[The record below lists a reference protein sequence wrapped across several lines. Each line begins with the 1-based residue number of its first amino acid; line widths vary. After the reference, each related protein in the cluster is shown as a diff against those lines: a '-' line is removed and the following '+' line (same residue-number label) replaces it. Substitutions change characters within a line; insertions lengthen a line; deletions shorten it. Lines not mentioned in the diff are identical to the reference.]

1 MVPKKLNAD
10 SCKLEANSIMIGRMY
25 LTLVILHVLAAVTW
39 IGGMIFLSLV
49 LAPLVRGRKAAPE
62 FMALFRSAALR
73 FRPIVWIAI
82 AVLITTGP
90 MLLAQR
96 GLSVM
101 TPSAWPGIVTVKLML
116 VALLLF
122 LTLLHDLVFGPQV
135 SRVSA
140 IQESQRTTGERVI
153 FKSARWLPRLS
164 LLIALAVVVAA
175 AMLARS

>member
-1 MVPKKLNAD
+1 
-10 SCKLEANSIMIGRMY
+10 MY
-25 LTLVILHVLAAVTW
+25 STVVVLHLLAAVTW
-39 IGGMIFLSLV
+39 VGGMVFLSLV
-49 LAPLVRGRKAAPE
+49 LAPLVRSRKAVPE

-73 FRPIVWIAI
+73 FRPVVWIAMAI
-82 AVLITTGP
+82 LLITGP
-90 MLLAQR
+90 MLLSHR

-101 TPSAWPGIVTVKLML
+101 APAAWPGIVTVKLTL

-140 IQESQRTTGERVI
+140 IAESQRTTGEQVI

>member
-1 MVPKKLNAD
+1 
-10 SCKLEANSIMIGRMY
+10 MY
-25 LTLVILHVLAAVTW
+25 STLIVLHLLAAVTW

-82 AVLITTGP
+82 AVLLVTGP
-90 MLLAQR
+90 MLLSMR
-96 GLSVM
+96 GIHVSSP
-101 TPSAWPGIVTVKLML
+101 TSWTGIVTVKLML
-116 VALLLF
+116 VALLLL

-140 IQESQRTTGERVI
+140 IPNSQRTARERVV
-153 FKSARWLPRLS
+153 FKTARWLPRLS
-164 LLIALAVVVAA
+164 LLIGLAVVIAA
-175 AMLARS
+175 TMLARS

>member
-1 MVPKKLNAD
+1 M
-10 SCKLEANSIMIGRMY
+10 NS
-25 LTLVILHVLAAVTW
+25 TLVILHILAAVSW
-39 IGGMIFLSLV
+39 VGGMIFLSLV
-49 LAPLVRGRKAAPE
+49 LAPLVRERKAAPE

-73 FRPIVWIAI
+73 FRPVVWMAM
-82 AVLITTGP
+82 AVLLTTGP
-90 MLLAQR
+90 MLLAHR
-96 GLSVM
+96 GINVANPAS
-101 TPSAWPGIVTVKLML
+101 WPGIVTVKLTL

-140 IQESQRTTGERVI
+140 IAESQRTTGERVI

>member
-1 MVPKKLNAD
+1 
-10 SCKLEANSIMIGRMY
+10 MY
-25 LTLVILHVLAAVTW
+25 STLVIFHILAAVTW

-73 FRPIVWIAI
+73 FRPIVWVAI
-82 AVLITTGP
+82 AVLLTTGP
-90 MLLAQR
+90 LLLSQR
-96 GLSVM
+96 GIQLTS
-101 TPSAWPGIVTVKLML
+101 PASWSGIVRVKLTL
-116 VALLLF
+116 VGLLVV

-140 IQESQRTTGERVI
+140 IAESQRTTGERVV
-153 FKSARWLPRLS
+153 FKSARLLPRLS
-164 LLIALAVVVAA
+164 LLIALAVVIAG